1 MYNIYLT
8 DEQIDILCEMAEIH
22 FQCFEKYYKEYNVT
36 YENVL
41 ELNHKKMIEVLEIH
55 SEVSSRIIFDNMIK
69 EYTDML
75 RNKIN

>member
-1 MYNIYLT
+1 MPPKRTAAGNAKPNSM
-8 DEQIDILCEMAEIH
+8 DELY
-22 FQCFEKYYKEYNVT
+22 EKYYKEYNVT